1 MEKLKDFL
9 KFLGYNAFFGTSLF
23 LGTVKGISGFMNLTG
38 FLIWIAF
45 ILVVLIYV
53 GLESQGED
61 AWRKVAENNKT
72 QKYPQK
78 SGRLLSATYIL
89 TLVYFGHPILAI
101 VYLITFLIAYT
112 MAERSKTI
120 NQEIQNDH

>member
-72 QKYPQK
+72 QRYPQK
-78 SGRLLSATYIL
+78 IGRALSSAYVL

-101 VYLITFLIAYT
+101 VYLSSLVTAWVIGERAKIFL
-112 MAERSKTI
+112 
-120 NQEIQNDH
+120 